1 MGVIVKPLQ
10 LLYASYAMLVFVVIM
25 FLVVPFVVV
34 ASFFGKYRGG
44 NVVMQLAHG
53 WADLWL
59 LLIGIRHQRIVENEP
74 DPSRPYIFISNHNS
88 YMDIPQLLKAIRRPL
103 RVLGKAEM
111 ARMPVFGIIYKAA
124 VVPVKRNSAE
134 ARARSME
141 ILRNV
146 LARNISIFIA
156 PEGTF
161 NMSTAPLSRFYDGA
175 FRLSIET
182 QTPIQPLLFLDA
194 VDRLHWKS
202 IFALTPGPLRTVYL
216 EPISPEGYT
225 PYDVEAFRNH
235 VYAIME
241 QKLIAYRASWI
252 VKPGV

>member
-1 MGVIVKPLQ
+1 
-10 LLYASYAMLVFVVIM
+10 
-25 FLVVPFVVV
+25 
-34 ASFFGKYRGG
+34 
-44 NVVMQLAHG
+44 
-53 WADLWL
+53 
-59 LLIGIRHQRIVENEP
+59 
-74 DPSRPYIFISNHNS
+74 
-88 YMDIPQLLKAIRRPL
+88 MDIPQLLKAIRRPL

-124 VVPVKRNSAE
+124 VVPVQRNSAE

-161 NMSTAPLSRFYDGA
+161 NMSTAPLSKFYDGA

-216 EPISPEGYT
+216 ESISPEGYT
-225 PYDVEAFRNH
+225 PYDVAAFRNH
-235 VYAIME
+235 VHAIME

-252 VKPGV
+252 VKPDL